1 MSSIATNVILL
12 FVLRIL
18 REKNPFVNKVEI
30 MVQMKNWLN
39 QLPPK
44 NIMLK
49 LYLNHNFHIVL
60 VLQIFRVDNRWSGR
74 VRVSQSD
81 SSFTLRMQKCWNK
94 TTACLT
100 KQLLIRFV
108 QVQDAPNS
116 TGEKEKHNNNNISLI
131 SRGRSKQTTGPQL
144 LKMSKFWNVVTIF
157 GIIMRDTFK

>member
-74 VRVSQSD
+74 VRVS
-81 SSFTLRMQKCWNK
+81 
-94 TTACLT
+94 
-100 KQLLIRFV
+100 
-108 QVQDAPNS
+108 
-116 TGEKEKHNNNNISLI
+116 
-131 SRGRSKQTTGPQL
+131 
-144 LKMSKFWNVVTIF
+144 
-157 GIIMRDTFK
+157 